1 MAGTPERGLQGV
13 HGTGN
18 PRRAREKGD
27 SRIKAALTIH
37 SGVSRRPEQ
46 KFFRERLTRELTVYR
61 GELRH
66 FAVVRLTQSPFKGM
80 VNRFDTGTS
89 V

>member
-1 MAGTPERGLQGV
+1 MKT
-13 HGTGN
+13 
-18 PRRAREKGD
+18 
-27 SRIKAALTIH
+27 ALTIH
-37 SGVSRRPEQ
+37 SGVSRRTRQ

-66 FAVVRLTQSPFKGM
+66 FAVVRLTQSPFKGK